1 MKYMKKIIYLVLLSM
16 VFGACQNT
24 DKQEIGSDNINLDDT
39 LDYTNKASNNAV
51 KKIFYNIPS
60 PTEMSSLLK
69 KAGLAYNPEFLHSYK
84 KVDEYTTVAQT
95 SLNLG
100 VYGADLSY
108 NRLYNQTQQAVNYFS
123 AIKRLSDALGIP
135 QEQGGNAVE
144 RLESNIENKDSL
156 LLIITEV
163 YSNADRYL
171 KENNRGSTAAL
182 IVTGGWI
189 EAMYLAVQVASQ
201 TENNKDLVDLI
212 AEQKFSLDNLLGLL
226 KDYPKDKAISIYL
239 PKLENLKK
247 AFEKVNIVYSN
258 RDVTID
264 DENSL
269 TTISGE
275 SKIEFNKEDFIEIT
289 NLINELRTEIIH

>member
-1 MKYMKKIIYLVLLSM
+1 MKKIIYLMLLTM
-16 VFGACQNT
+16 LFGACQN
-24 DKQEIGSDNINLDDT
+24 KQNDNTGEVSLNDT
-39 LDYTNKASNNAV
+39 LGFTNKTNDDAV

-69 KAGLAYNPEFLHSYK
+69 KAGLSYNPEFLHSYK
-84 KVDEYTTVAQT
+84 KVDEYTTIAQT

-156 LLIITEV
+156 LVIITEV

-171 KENNRGSTAAL
+171 KENDRGSTAAL

-201 TENNKDLVDLI
+201 SESNKDLTDLI

-226 KDYPKDKAISIYL
+226 NDYPKDEAIKTLI
-239 PKLENLKK
+239 PKLKNLKT
-247 AFEKVNIVYSN
+247 AFDKINIIYSD
-258 RDVTID
+258 REVTID
-264 DENSL
+264 DEKSL
-269 TTISGE
+269 TTIGGT
-275 SKIEFNKEDFIEIT
+275 SKIEFKNEDFIEIT
-289 NLINELRTEIIH
+289 NLINKLRNEIIH

>member
-1 MKYMKKIIYLVLLSM
+1 MKKIIYLAMLSIL
-16 VFGACQNT
+16 FGACQNT
-24 DKQEIGSDNINLDDT
+24 AKQESGSDNINLDDT
-39 LDYTNKASNNAV
+39 LGFTNKASDDVV

-69 KAGLAYNPEFLHSYK
+69 KAGLSYNPEFLHSYK

-156 LLIITEV
+156 LVIITEV

-201 TENNKDLVDLI
+201 TENNEDLVNLI

-226 KDYPKDKAISIYL
+226 KDYPKDKAINTYL

-247 AFEKVNIVYSN
+247 AFKKVNIIYSN
-258 RDVTID
+258 QNVTID
-264 DENSL
+264 EENSL
-269 TTISGE
+269 TTIGGE
-275 SKIEFNKEDFIEIT
+275 SKIEFDNEDFVEIT
-289 NLINELRTEIIH
+289 NLINELRNEIIH

>member
-1 MKYMKKIIYLVLLSM
+1 ML
-16 VFGACQNT
+16 FGACQN
-24 DKQEIGSDNINLDDT
+24 KQNDNTGEVSLNDT
-39 LDYTNKASNNAV
+39 LGFTNKTNDDAV

-69 KAGLAYNPEFLHSYK
+69 KAGLSYNPEFLHSYK
-84 KVDEYTTVAQT
+84 KVDEYTTIAQT

-156 LLIITEV
+156 LVIITEV

-171 KENNRGSTAAL
+171 KENDRGSTAAL

-201 TENNKDLVDLI
+201 SESNKDLTDLI

-226 KDYPKDKAISIYL
+226 NDYPKDEAIKTLI
-239 PKLENLKK
+239 PKLKNLKT
-247 AFEKVNIVYSN
+247 AFDKINIIYSD
-258 RDVTID
+258 REVTID
-264 DENSL
+264 DEKSL
-269 TTISGE
+269 TTIGGT
-275 SKIEFNKEDFIEIT
+275 SKIEFKNEDFIEIT
-289 NLINELRTEIIH
+289 NLINKLRNEIIH